1 MKKFHDVEY
10 MLTLKHILA
19 NGVKKGD
26 RTGTGTLSVF
36 GTDMRFDLSDMSI
49 PLLTSKKMNINSIIH
64 ELLWFISGD
73 TNVKYLNDNGVKIW
87 NLWADENGD
96 LGPTYGA
103 QWRSVKR
110 YEVLV
115 SGEDNSMD
123 QLQDAIDLIRD
134 NPDSRRIIV
143 DSWNVP
149 ALDKMLLPPCHC
161 FFQFW
166 VHEYDSTKKLELLEK
181 SKGFK
186 KSNSFDADCRAYN
199 IPRGELKCKLV
210 MRSNDFFL
218 GNPFNIAQY
227 AILTHMIAQ
236 LTGLKATE
244 LIYSGSDTH
253 IYLNHID
260 AVKEQLERDPYD
272 FESPRLI
279 LNPKIKNIDDFKFN
293 DIQIYGYQF
302 NPAISAP
309 ISK

>member
-1 MKKFHDVEY
+1 MKKYHDVEY
-10 MLTLKHILA
+10 MLTLKHILDT
-19 NGVKKGD
+19 GVKKGD

-64 ELLWFISGD
+64 ELLWFISGN

-103 QWRSVKR
+103 QWRKVQR

-115 SGEDNSMD
+115 SGEEYVVD
-123 QLQDAIDLIRD
+123 QLQDAIDLIKD

-149 ALDKMLLPPCHC
+149 ALEKMRLPPCHC

-166 VHEYDSTKKLELLEK
+166 VHEYDTAKKWELLGAIP
-181 SKGFK
+181 GFK
-186 KSNSFDADCRAYN
+186 KSQSMEEDCKIYK
-199 IPRGELKCKLV
+199 IPKGELKCKLV

-236 LTGLKATE
+236 LTGLTATE

-253 IYLNHID
+253 IYLDHID
-260 AVKEQLERDPYD
+260 AVNEQLSRDPFDYR
-272 FESPRLI
+272 SPTLG
-279 LNPKIKNIDDFKFN
+279 LNPDITNIDDFKFN
-293 DIQIYGYQF
+293 DIQILDYES
-302 NPAISAP
+302 NPAIKAP